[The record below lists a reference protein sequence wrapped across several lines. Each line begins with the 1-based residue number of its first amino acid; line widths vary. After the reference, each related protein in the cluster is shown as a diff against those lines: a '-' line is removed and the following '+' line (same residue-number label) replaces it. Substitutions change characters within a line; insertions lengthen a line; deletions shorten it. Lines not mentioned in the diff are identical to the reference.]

1 MWNRRQSPIWDLLLT
16 LGISSTNPTYCK
28 PITNAK
34 SVRIQYLRAP
44 QLTAQIRRKLSVKM
58 KPTTVFGLLIADL
71 VSAVDMSPY
80 KAGTGVEEGFATFV
94 EE

>member
-1 MWNRRQSPIWDLLLT
+1 
-16 LGISSTNPTYCK
+16 
-28 PITNAK
+28 
-34 SVRIQYLRAP
+34 
-44 QLTAQIRRKLSVKM
+44 M

-80 KAGTGVEEGFATFV
+80 KAGAGVEAGFATFV

>member
-1 MWNRRQSPIWDLLLT
+1 MGSPTCLGYIKRKSHLLHTHNEGQIDLHP
-16 LGISSTNPTYCK
+16 GSECSTAHGANKTE
-28 PITNAK
+28 T
-34 SVRIQYLRAP
+34 SR
-44 QLTAQIRRKLSVKM
+44 M

-80 KAGTGVEEGFATFV
+80 KAGAGVEDGFATFV